1 MEVAKRKM
9 LDDLEAEGKR
19 AVKVK
24 AAAAEDDGGE
34 SKKKQQAAAAEAED
48 EEVEEFYAILK
59 RIRVAVKYF
68 EKGKGGK
75 KAEARPAAVKPWS
88 LSFQREDFDGAAEEK
103 ENAAAEEEEED
114 EDAAAGL
121 DLNAEPDFRRKT
133 GKITSGKNRL

>member
-9 LDDLEAEGKR
+9 LDDREAEGKR

-24 AAAAEDDGGE
+24 AAPAAEDDGGE
-34 SKKKQQAAAAEAED
+34 SKKKQQAAEAED

-88 LSFQREDFDGAAEEK
+88 PSFQREDFDGAAAEE
-103 ENAAAEEEEED
+103 EDEEEEE

-121 DLNAEPDFRRKT
+121 DLNAEPDCRRKT